1 MATHNIQVIKIAFKS
16 GRHILTAL
24 HGLQA
29 TQKADGANYVNMSW
43 CNVTNEQFKTL
54 KHFHPTLECLAS
66 VNVAQV
72 EAITTIDEL

>member
-1 MATHNIQVIKIAFKS
+1 MATHNVQIIKIAFKS

-29 TQKADGANYVNMSW
+29 TQKPDCSGYVNMTW
-43 CNVTNEQFKTL
+43 RNVTNEQFKTL
-54 KHFHPTLECLAS
+54 KHFHPELEVLGS